1 MVNLFSISVC
11 FKWLW
16 IILGS
21 DDFLSLSLFLV
32 FSLSVCRLPADIDV
46 NALLIFFGVFCVII
60 RLCMHGLIGYWLD
73 AFFFNT
79 LIEIWQECIIG
90 VNINIFC
97 YNFLYT
103 RINTNHDS
111 LHACGRFFFP
121 LLLKESC
128 GFFFIIIL
136 QFCTVLQSLYTNVG
150 KVNDRCQVHSSQLS
164 LDGILRTRNWH
175 AKIDII
181 FILRLH
187 FPSTK

>member
-1 MVNLFSISVC
+1 MNYFRVRRFSV
-11 FKWLW
+11 
-16 IILGS
+16 
-21 DDFLSLSLFLV
+21 SLSLFLV

-73 AFFFNT
+73 AFFNT

-121 LLLKESC
+121 LAERIVGIFLHHHPPVLHRIAKLVYKCWES
-128 GFFFIIIL
+128 
-136 QFCTVLQSLYTNVG
+136 
-150 KVNDRCQVHSSQLS
+150 K
-164 LDGILRTRNWH
+164 W
-175 AKIDII
+175 
-181 FILRLH
+181 
-187 FPSTK
+187 